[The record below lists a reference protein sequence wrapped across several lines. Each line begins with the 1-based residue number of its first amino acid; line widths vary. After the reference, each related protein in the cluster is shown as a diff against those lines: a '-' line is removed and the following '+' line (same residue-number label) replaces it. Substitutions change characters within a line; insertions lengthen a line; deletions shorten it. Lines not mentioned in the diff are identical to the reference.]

1 MWAWQHPNWPNFTAD
16 AKAFADRIAHIR
28 HNAERLVGNVEFF
41 DHDTQMDTQVG
52 LMLSEAIAT
61 SAIEG
66 EHLDRDSVRSSL
78 LLHLGQSVA
87 TTKLSID
94 EKAAGAASLIVD
106 VRSKYRQPLTHEI
119 LGGWQTMAIPTH
131 RSHKD
136 ERGAY
141 RDTSVFIV
149 SGPMG
154 SETTHYEALPANAVY
169 SHMNEFLDWYN
180 GEGVGMPGPIRAAV
194 AHLWFELIHPFHDG
208 NGRVG
213 RAIADHALS
222 QSFNFPVIA
231 CLSAAINE
239 SRNNYYQA
247 FEMFHQRGDLDTT
260 GFVDYFVNT
269 IARSQEIA
277 REEIQF
283 VVNKTRF
290 FDRYND
296 DLNPRQR
303 KVAGRMFAMGKGGFV
318 GGMSSKKYRA
328 ITKCPPAT
336 AARDLAGLVSLGA
349 FTQHGQGRATRYELA
364 PPVQENPDSLESPKV
379 KNIIKDHLN
388 RTNPDLSIER

>member
-1 MWAWQHPNWPNFTAD
+1 MWAWQHPNWPNFTVD
-16 AKAFADRIAHIR
+16 AGALGDRIADILR
-28 HNAERLVGNVEFF
+28 SAQRLVGNVEFF
-41 DHDTQMDTQVG
+41 DHDARMDTQVG
-52 LMLSEAIAT
+52 LMLSEAIST

-66 EHLDRDSVRSSL
+66 EQLDRDSVRSSL
-78 LLHLGQSVA
+78 LLHLGQSVE

-119 LGGWQTMAIPTH
+119 LGRWQTMAIPTH
-131 RSHKD
+131 RSHKH

-154 SETTHYEALPANAVY
+154 NETVHYQALPANAVY
-169 SHMNEFLDWYN
+169 SHMNGFLDWYN
-180 GEGVGMPGPIRAAV
+180 GESLGMSGPIRAAI

-222 QSFNFPVIA
+222 QSFNFPVLA
-231 CLSAAINE
+231 CLSAAMNE

-247 FEMFHQRGDLDTT
+247 FETFHQRGDLDAT
-260 GFVDYFVNT
+260 GFVEYFVST
-269 IARSQEIA
+269 IARSQQIA

-290 FDRYND
+290 FDRYKD
-296 DLNPRQR
+296 DLNSRQH
-303 KVAGRMFAMGKGGFV
+303 KAVSRMFAMGKGGFV

-349 FTQHGQGRATRYELA
+349 FTQRGQGRATRYEIA
-364 PPVQENPDSLESPKV
+364 PPVQENPESLEAQM
-379 KNIIKDHLN
+379 
-388 RTNPDLSIER
+388 